1 MKKVIFREIFW
12 LIFSAILSLLI
23 SFLFI
28 ELVDLSSTERQLK
41 SIEKIFSVQLYL
53 IGVIVSFICIYITR
67 VLVYTIKVL
76 ISNPKNDS

>member
-1 MKKVIFREIFW
+1 MKKIIFREIFW

-53 IGVIVSFICIYITR
+53 IGVIVSFVCIYITR
-67 VLVYTIKVL
+67 VLVYTLKVL
-76 ISNPKNDS
+76 IS

>member
-1 MKKVIFREIFW
+1 MKKIFFREIFW

-28 ELVDLSSTERQLK
+28 ELVDLSSTERKLK

-76 ISNPKNDS
+76 ISKPLK

>member
-1 MKKVIFREIFW
+1 MKKIIFREIFW

-28 ELVDLSSTERQLK
+28 ELVDLASTERQLK

-53 IGVIVSFICIYITR
+53 IGVIVSFVCIYITR
-67 VLVYTIKVL
+67 VLVYTLKVL
-76 ISNPKNDS
+76 IS

>member
-1 MKKVIFREIFW
+1 MKKIIFREIFW

-76 ISNPKNDS
+76 ISKPLK

>member
-1 MKKVIFREIFW
+1 MKKIFFREIFW

-28 ELVDLSSTERQLK
+28 ELVDLSSTERKLK

-67 VLVYTIKVL
+67 VLVYTIKLL
-76 ISNPKNDS
+76 ISKPLK